1 MQITYLTRDFHAQH
15 IKDLAI
21 KREREKRYFTKE
33 DIQMRNKHVNMTKK
47 ERIKEKREKNVIT
60 ILYFS
65 AVYFSNKLIYS
76 EKKYNQHHS
85 SLKEIKINISMS
97 YNCTLIK
104 MTKKKM
110 AALNVNVKSYLTGM
124 QNGGAT
130 LEDILAAAKLL

>member
-15 IKDLAI
+15 IKDSAI

-33 DIQMRNKHVNMTKK
+33 DIQMKNKHVNMTKK
-47 ERIKEKREKNVIT
+47 ERIKEKREKNVTT

-104 MTKKKM
+104 MTKKK
-110 AALNVNVKSYLTGM
+110 
-124 QNGGAT
+124 NGSTECECEELLDGN
-130 LEDILAAAKLL
+130 AKWWSNLGRYFGCC

>member
-1 MQITYLTRDFHAQH
+1 
-15 IKDLAI
+15 
-21 KREREKRYFTKE
+21 
-33 DIQMRNKHVNMTKK
+33 MTKK